1 MKSNP
6 SVFRFLF
13 SRLAPLLV
21 LLFSGAL
28 AMAQADPPA
37 RVANLSRIEGSVVFA
52 PAGETEWA
60 NAELNRPI
68 TRGDRVWT
76 DPGARAE
83 LHLGSSAL
91 HLDSQ
96 TFVDVTNVDSLA
108 FQASLNEG
116 TANARVRE
124 LQAGE
129 NFEIDTPQLAF
140 RAAQPGDFRIDVDAK
155 SGTTRVIVHSGAAQ
169 IFGAGGESLQMQAGE
184 QLAFTGRD
192 LEQVTLQV
200 LPSDNGFDRWVAD
213 LNRREDQSV
222 TARYVPR
229 DVVGY
234 QQLDSYG
241 TWAEDPTYGAVWYP
255 TVAVADWA
263 PYRYGHWDFIAPW
276 GWTWIENEPWGFAPF
291 HYGRWATIGS
301 RWCWV
306 PGRLGPRP
314 VYSPALV
321 AFVGG
326 GSGVNFSLSI
336 GGGSGIAW
344 FPLAPGEAWRPYYH
358 ASDRYVRNIN
368 RSLVV
373 NNTTNNFYAYQRRP
387 DAITAVKMDDF
398 SRGRP
403 VHEHWS
409 RVNPAEVARA
419 PATTMPALPAPGRQH
434 FAEGR
439 GRVQPQGNVPPI
451 TASRTQP
458 QFAAPG
464 IERRAPAFERGAPP
478 VVQRGEANEARPQG
492 RPRPDFRG
500 AAPAATAP
508 GQAAQPLFQA
518 PGQQRREEQR
528 ALQEQR
534 REQQGRP
541 APQFEQERAQ
551 RAQEEQQRRAQ
562 MQQERVQR
570 GEQVQQQQRV
580 QEEQQRRQQIQQER
594 VQRDQQMQRQR
605 EAQERQQ
612 QSMQE
617 RMQRQQAMQ
626 QQLQERA
633 QRQQA
638 VQQQQ
643 QAAQERMQRQQ
654 AMQQQ
659 AQERAQRQQQAV
671 QQQQAMRQQA
681 MQERAQQQAAM
692 QQQRAAAMQQRQ
704 AQQQPAPRGEARGG
718 RGEERGRGDDR
729 RQQAHDRRDE
739 SRS

>member
-1 MKSNP
+1 
-6 SVFRFLF
+6 
-13 SRLAPLLV
+13 
-21 LLFSGAL
+21 
-28 AMAQADPPA
+28 
-37 RVANLSRIEGSVVFA
+37 VVFA

-96 TFVDVTNVDSLA
+96 TFVDVTNVDALA

-116 TANARVRE
+116 TANARVRD
-124 LQAGE
+124 LQPGE
-129 NFEIDTPQLAF
+129 NFELDTPQLAF
-140 RAAQPGDFRIDVDAK
+140 RATQPGDFRVDVDAK
-155 SGTTRVIVHSGAAQ
+155 SGTTRVIVQSGSAQ
-169 IFGAGGESLQMQAGE
+169 VFGAGGESLQMQAGE
-184 QLAFTGRD
+184 QLAFTGRG
-192 LEQVTLQV
+192 LEQVTLRV
-200 LPSDNGFDRWVAD
+200 LPPDNGFDRWVAD

-234 QQLDSYG
+234 QQLDAYG
-241 TWAEDPTYGAVWYP
+241 TWAEDPNYGAVWYP
-255 TVAVADWA
+255 TIAVADWA

-291 HYGRWATIGS
+291 HYGRWAMIGT

-314 VYSPALV
+314 IYSPALV

-326 GSGVNFSLSI
+326 GGVNFSLSI

-344 FPLAPGEAWRPYYH
+344 FPLAPGEAWHPYYR
-358 ASDRYVRNIN
+358 ASDRYVRSVNRNI
-368 RSLVV
+368 VV
-373 NNTTNNFYAYQRRP
+373 NNTTVNNFYTYQHRS
-387 DAITAVKMDDF
+387 DAVTAVKMDDF

-403 VHEHWS
+403 VHEHWN
-409 RVNPAEVARA
+409 RVNPTEIARA
-419 PATTMPALPAPGRQH
+419 PATTTPALPAAPRH

-451 TASRTQP
+451 SASHSQP

-464 IERRAPAFERGAPP
+464 IERRGPGFERGAPP
-478 VVQRGEANEARPQG
+478 VVQRGEAIEPRPQG

-500 AAPAATAP
+500 APTAAVPP
-508 GQAAQPLFQA
+508 GQSAQPLFQP

-534 REQQGRP
+534 REQQGQP
-541 APQFEQERAQ
+541 PERAP

-562 MQQERVQR
+562 MQQERMQR
-570 GEQVQQQQRV
+570 DQQLQQQQRA

-594 VQRDQQMQRQR
+594 AQRDQQLQRQR
-605 EAQERQQ
+605 DAQERQQ

-626 QQLQERA
+626 QQAEERTQRQAAMQQQAQERA

-643 QAAQERMQRQQ
+643 AA
-654 AMQQQ
+654 
-659 AQERAQRQQQAV
+659 
-671 QQQQAMRQQA
+671 RQQA

-704 AQQQPAPRGEARGG
+704 AEQQQRAQAAPQAAPRAERRG
-718 RGEERGRGDDR
+718 RGEERARGEER
-729 RQQAHDRRDE
+729 RQQAHERRDDRRDE

>member
-1 MKSNP
+1 MTSHP
-6 SVFRFLF
+6 SAFRFLF
-13 SRLAPLLV
+13 SRVAPLLV
-21 LLFSGAL
+21 LLFSGAF

-52 PAGETEWA
+52 PAGETDWA
-60 NAELNRPI
+60 DAELNRPI

-96 TFVDVTNVDSLA
+96 SFVDVTNVDSLA

-116 TANARVRE
+116 TANARVRD
-124 LQAGE
+124 LQPGE
-129 NFEIDTPQLAF
+129 NFELDTPQLAF
-140 RAAQPGDFRIDVDAK
+140 RASQPGDFRIDVDAK
-155 SGTTRVIVHSGAAQ
+155 SGTTRVIVHSGSAQ
-169 IFGAGGESLQMQAGE
+169 VFGAGGESLQMQAGE

-200 LPSDNGFDRWVAD
+200 LPQDNGFDRWVAD

-234 QQLDSYG
+234 QQLDAYG
-241 TWAEDPTYGAVWYP
+241 TWAQDANYGAVWYP
-255 TVAVADWA
+255 TIAVADWA
-263 PYRYGHWDFIAPW
+263 PYRYGHWDFIVPW
-276 GWTWIENEPWGFAPF
+276 GWTWVEDEPWGFAPF
-291 HYGRWATIGS
+291 HYGRWAMIGS
-301 RWCWV
+301 RWGWV

-314 VYSPALV
+314 IYSPALV

-344 FPLAPGEAWRPYYH
+344 FPLAPGEAWHPYYR
-358 ASDRYVRNIN
+358 ASDRYVRGIN
-368 RSLVV
+368 RNIVV
-373 NNTTNNFYAYQRRP
+373 SNTTNNFYTYQHRS
-387 DAITAVKMDDF
+387 DAVTAVKVDDF

-403 VHEHWS
+403 VHEHWN
-409 RVNPAEVARA
+409 RVSPAEMAHA
-419 PATTMPALPAPGRQH
+419 PATTSLALPAAPRH

-439 GRVQPQGNVPPI
+439 TRVQPQGNVPPI
-451 TASRTQP
+451 TASRPQP

-464 IERRAPAFERGAPP
+464 VERRGPNFERGAPP
-478 VVQRGEANEARPQG
+478 VVQRGETIESRPQG

-500 AAPAATAP
+500 APTAAAPS
-508 GQAAQPLFQA
+508 GQATQPLFQP

-528 ALQEQR
+528 ALQQQR
-534 REQQGRP
+534 REQQGQP
-541 APQFEQERAQ
+541 PQ
-551 RAQEEQQRRAQ
+551 
-562 MQQERVQR
+562 
-570 GEQVQQQQRV
+570 
-580 QEEQQRRQQIQQER
+580 QQER
-594 VQRDQQMQRQR
+594 VQRDQQLQRQR
-605 EAQERQQ
+605 DAQDRQQ

-617 RMQRQQAMQ
+617 RV
-626 QQLQERA
+626 

-638 VQQQQ
+638 VQQQ
-643 QAAQERMQRQQ
+643 
-654 AMQQQ
+654 
-659 AQERAQRQQQAV
+659 
-671 QQQQAMRQQA
+671 AMRQQA
-681 MQERAQQQAAM
+681 TQERAQQQAAI
-692 QQQRAAAMQQRQ
+692 QQQRAAAVQQRQ
-704 AQQQPAPRGEARGG
+704 AEQQRAQAAPRGEARA
-718 RGEERGRGDDR
+718 RNDERGRGEDR

>member
-1 MKSNP
+1 MTSNP

-13 SRLAPLLV
+13 SRAAPLLV

-37 RVANLSRIEGSVVFA
+37 RVANLSRIDGSVVFA
-52 PAGETEWA
+52 PAGETEWV

-124 LQAGE
+124 LQPGE

-192 LEQVTLQV
+192 LDQVTLQV

-234 QQLDSYG
+234 QQLDAYG
-241 TWAEDPTYGAVWYP
+241 TWAEDPNYGAVWYP

-263 PYRYGHWDFIAPW
+263 PYRYGHWEFIAPW

-301 RWCWV
+301 RWGWV

-321 AFVGG
+321 SFVGG
-326 GSGVNFSLSI
+326 GNGVNFSLSI

-358 ASDRYVRNIN
+358 TSDRYVRNIN
-368 RSLVV
+368 RNIVAS
-373 NNTTNNFYAYQRRP
+373 NITRNSFYTYQHRS
-387 DAITAVKMDDF
+387 DAVTAVKVDDF

-419 PATTMPALPAPGRQH
+419 PVTTMPALPAPPRQH

-439 GRVQPQGNVPPI
+439 GRVQPQGSVPPI
-451 TASRTQP
+451 TATRQPP
-458 QFAAPG
+458 QFVAPG
-464 IERRAPAFERGAPP
+464 IERRGPNFERGAAPL
-478 VVQRGEANEARPQG
+478 VQRGEAIESRPQG
-492 RPRPDFRG
+492 RPRPDFR
-500 AAPAATAP
+500 AAPPP
-508 GQAAQPLFQA
+508 GQAAQPLFTP
-518 PGQQRREEQR
+518 PGQQRRDEQR

-541 APQFEQERAQ
+541 VPQFEQERAQ
-551 RAQEEQQRRAQ
+551 RAQEEQQRRLQ
-562 MQQERVQR
+562 VQQERA
-570 GEQVQQQQRV
+570 
-580 QEEQQRRQQIQQER
+580 
-594 VQRDQQMQRQR
+594 QRDQQMQRQR

-612 QSMQE
+612 QSVQE

-626 QQLQERA
+626 QQ
-633 QRQQA
+633 
-638 VQQQQ
+638 
-643 QAAQERMQRQQ
+643 M
-654 AMQQQ
+654 
-659 AQERAQRQQQAV
+659 QERAQRQQQAIERQQAM

-692 QQQRAAAMQQRQ
+692 QQRAAAMQAQQQQRAAAMQQRQ
-704 AQQQPAPRGEARGG
+704 AQQQAAPRGEARSG
-718 RGEERGRGDDR
+718 RGEERGRGEDR

>member
-1 MKSNP
+1 MTSNP

-13 SRLAPLLV
+13 SRVAPLLV

-52 PAGETEWA
+52 PAGETDWA
-60 NAELNRPI
+60 DAELNRPV

-96 TFVDVTNVDSLA
+96 TFIDVTNVDALA

-116 TANARVRE
+116 TANARVRD
-124 LQAGE
+124 LQPGE
-129 NFEIDTPQLAF
+129 NFELDTPQLAF
-140 RAAQPGDFRIDVDAK
+140 RASQPGDFRIDVDAR
-155 SGTTRVIVHSGAAQ
+155 SGTTRVIVHSGSAQ
-169 IFGAGGESLQMQAGE
+169 VFGAGGESLQMQAGE

-192 LEQVTLQV
+192 LEQITLRV

-234 QQLDSYG
+234 QQLDAYG
-241 TWAEDPTYGAVWYP
+241 NWAEDPNYGAVWYP

-263 PYRYGHWDFIAPW
+263 PYRYGHWEFIAPW

-291 HYGRWATIGS
+291 HYGRWAVIGS

-314 VYSPALV
+314 IYSPALV

-326 GSGVNFSLSI
+326 GGSGVNFSLTI

-344 FPLAPGEAWRPYYH
+344 FPLAPGEAWHPYYR
-358 ASDRYVRNIN
+358 ASDRYVRGIN
-368 RSLVV
+368 RNIVV
-373 NNTTNNFYAYQRRP
+373 NNTTNNFYTYQHRS
-387 DAITAVKMDDF
+387 DAVTAVKVDDF

-403 VHEHWS
+403 VHEHWN
-409 RVNPAEVARA
+409 RVNPTEIARA
-419 PATTMPALPAPGRQH
+419 PATTMPALPAAPRH

-439 GRVQPQGNVPPI
+439 APVRPQGNVLPI
-451 TASRTQP
+451 TASRPQP
-458 QFAAPG
+458 QFVAPG
-464 IERRAPAFERGAPP
+464 IERRAPGFERGAPP
-478 VVQRGEANEARPQG
+478 VVQRGDAIEGPQG

-500 AAPAATAP
+500 APPAAVPP

-534 REQQGRP
+534 REQQVQP
-541 APQFEQERAQ
+541 PQQIQQERAQ
-551 RAQEEQQRRAQ
+551 RAQDEQARRAQ
-562 MQQERVQR
+562 MQQQR
-570 GEQVQQQQRV
+570 A

-594 VQRDQQMQRQR
+594 AQRDQQQLQRQR

-617 RMQRQQAMQ
+617 R
-626 QQLQERA
+626 
-633 QRQQA
+633 
-638 VQQQQ
+638 V
-643 QAAQERMQRQQ
+643 QRQQ

-659 AQERAQRQQQAV
+659 AARQQAIQERAQQQA
-671 QQQQAMRQQA
+671 A
-681 MQERAQQQAAM
+681 MQQQQAAM

-704 AQQQPAPRGEARGG
+704 AEQQQRAQAAPRGEARA
-718 RGEERGRGDDR
+718 RGEERGRGEER

>member
-1 MKSNP
+1 MTSNP
-6 SVFRFLF
+6 SVFRFF
-13 SRLAPLLV
+13 VSRALPLLV

-37 RVANLSRIEGSVVFA
+37 RVANLSRVEGSVVFA

-124 LQAGE
+124 LQPGE
-129 NFEIDTPQLAF
+129 NFELDTPQLAF
-140 RAAQPGDFRIDVDAK
+140 RASQPGDFRIDVDAK
-155 SGTTRVIVHSGAAQ
+155 SGTTRVIVHSGSAQ
-169 IFGAGGESLQMQAGE
+169 VFGAGGESLQMQAGE
-184 QLAFTGRD
+184 QLAFSGRD
-192 LEQVTLQV
+192 LEQVTLRV
-200 LPSDNGFDRWVAD
+200 LPPDNGFDRWVAQ
-213 LNRREDQSV
+213 LNRQEDQSV

-234 QQLDSYG
+234 QQLDAYG
-241 TWAEDPTYGAVWYP
+241 TWAEDPNYGAVWYP
-255 TVAVADWA
+255 TIAVADWA

-291 HYGRWATIGS
+291 HYGRWAMVGT

-314 VYSPALV
+314 IYSPALV

-326 GSGVNFSLSI
+326 GSGSGVNFSLSI

-344 FPLAPGEAWRPYYH
+344 FPLAPGEAWHPYYR
-358 ASDRYVRNIN
+358 ASDRYVRGIN
-368 RSLVV
+368 RNIVV
-373 NNTTNNFYAYQRRP
+373 NTTTVNNFYTYQHRS
-387 DAITAVKMDDF
+387 DAVTAVKMDDF

-403 VHEHWS
+403 VHEHWN
-409 RVNPAEVARA
+409 RVNPTEIARA
-419 PATTMPALPAPGRQH
+419 PATTMPALPAAPRH
-434 FAEGR
+434 FAEER

-451 TASRTQP
+451 TASRPQQP

-464 IERRAPAFERGAPP
+464 VERRGPGFERGTPP
-478 VVQRGEANEARPQG
+478 VVQRGEAIDQRPQG

-500 AAPAATAP
+500 APTAAVPP
-508 GQAAQPLFQA
+508 GQAAQPLFQP

-534 REQQGRP
+534 REQQGQP
-541 APQFEQERAQ
+541 PQQFQQERAQ

-562 MQQERVQR
+562 MQQERM
-570 GEQVQQQQRV
+570 
-580 QEEQQRRQQIQQER
+580 
-594 VQRDQQMQRQR
+594 QRDQQLQQERAQRDQQLQRQR
-605 EAQERQQ
+605 DAQERQQ

-617 RMQRQQAMQ
+617 RMLRQQSMQ
-626 QQLQERA
+626 QQAAERA

-643 QAAQERMQRQQ
+643 AA
-654 AMQQQ
+654 
-659 AQERAQRQQQAV
+659 
-671 QQQQAMRQQA
+671 RQQA
-681 MQERAQQQAAM
+681 MQERAQQQAAT

-704 AQQQPAPRGEARGG
+704 AEQQQRAQTAPRGEPRGG
-718 RGEERGRGDDR
+718 GEARARGEERGRGEG

>member
-6 SVFRFLF
+6 SLSRLLF
-13 SRLAPLLV
+13 SRVAPMLV

-60 NAELNRPI
+60 NAELNRPV

-83 LHLGSSAL
+83 LHLGSSAV

-96 TFVDVTNVDSLA
+96 TFVDVANVDSLA

-116 TANARVRE
+116 TVNARVRD
-124 LQAGE
+124 LQPGE
-129 NFEIDTPQLAF
+129 NFELDTPQLAF
-140 RAAQPGDFRIDVDAK
+140 RATEPGDYRVGGDAK
-155 SGTTRVIVHSGAAQ
+155 SGTTRVIVRSGAAQ
-169 IFGAGGESLQMQAGE
+169 VFGAGGESLQMRAGE
-184 QLAFTGRD
+184 QLAFTGRA
-192 LEQVTLQV
+192 LEEVALQV
-200 LPSDNGFDRWVAD
+200 LPQDNGFERWVAD

-234 QQLDSYG
+234 QQLDAHG
-241 TWAEDPTYGAVWYP
+241 TWTEDSDYGAVWYP

-291 HYGRWATIGS
+291 HYGRWAMIGS
-301 RWCWV
+301 RWGWV

-321 AFVGG
+321 GFVGG
-326 GSGVNFSLSI
+326 GNGVSFSLSI

-368 RSLVV
+368 RYVVV
-373 NNTTNNFYAYQRRP
+373 NNTRGNNNFYTYQHRS
-387 DAITAVKMDDF
+387 DAVTAVNVNDF

-403 VHEHWS
+403 VHEHWT
-409 RVNPAEVARA
+409 RVNPSEIARA
-419 PATTMPALPAPGRQH
+419 PATTMTTLPTPPRQ

-439 GRVQPQGNVPPI
+439 ERVQPRGSVPPI
-451 TASRTQP
+451 TASRP
-458 QFAAPG
+458 SSQFVAPG
-464 IERRAPAFERGAPP
+464 IERHGPNFEQRGAPP
-478 VVQRGEANEARPQG
+478 VVQRGEAMETRPQG

-500 AAPAATAP
+500 PGPAAIPP
-508 GQAAQPLFQA
+508 GQAAQPLLQP
-518 PGQQRREEQR
+518 PGQQRRDEQR

-541 APQFEQERAQ
+541 QVQQVQPAPQVQQERAQ
-551 RAQEEQQRRAQ
+551 RAQEEQQRRVQ
-562 MQQERVQR
+562 MQQERAQR
-570 GEQVQQQQRV
+570 DQQGQQQRA

-594 VQRDQQMQRQR
+594 GQREQQQQQQQRQR

-617 RMQRQQAMQ
+617 RTQ
-626 QQLQERA
+626 
-633 QRQQA
+633 
-638 VQQQQ
+638 
-643 QAAQERMQRQQ
+643 
-654 AMQQQ
+654 
-659 AQERAQRQQQAV
+659 
-671 QQQQAMRQQA
+671 RQQA

-704 AQQQPAPRGEARGG
+704 AQQQQQAAPRGEARAH
-718 RGEERGRGDDR
+718 GEERGRGEDR

>member
-1 MKSNP
+1 MMSNP
-6 SVFRFLF
+6 SAFRFLV
-13 SRLAPLLV
+13 SRVTPLLV

-52 PAGETEWA
+52 PAGETDWG

-96 TFVDVTNVDSLA
+96 SFVDVTNVDSLA

-116 TANARVRE
+116 TANARVRD
-124 LQAGE
+124 LQPGE

-140 RAAQPGDFRIDVDAK
+140 RASQPGDFRIDVDAK
-155 SGTTRVIVHSGAAQ
+155 SGTTRVIVHSGSAQ
-169 IFGAGGESLQMQAGE
+169 VFGAGGESLQLQAGE

-200 LPSDNGFDRWVAD
+200 TPQDNGFDRWVAD

-234 QQLDSYG
+234 QQLDAYG
-241 TWAEDPTYGAVWYP
+241 TWAQEANYGAVWYP

-276 GWTWIENEPWGFAPF
+276 GWTWIEREPWGFAPF
-291 HYGRWATIGS
+291 HYGRWAMIGS
-301 RWCWV
+301 RWGWV

-326 GSGVNFSLSI
+326 GSGGVNFSLSI

-344 FPLAPGEAWRPYYH
+344 FPLAPGEAWHPYYR
-358 ASDRYVRNIN
+358 ASDRYVRGIN
-368 RSLVV
+368 RNIVV
-373 NNTTNNFYAYQRRP
+373 NNTTNNFYTYQHRS
-387 DAITAVKMDDF
+387 DAVTAVKVDDF

-403 VHEHWS
+403 VHEHWN
-409 RVNPAEVARA
+409 RVNPAEMARA
-419 PATTMPALPAPGRQH
+419 PATTMPALPAAPRH

-439 GRVQPQGNVPPI
+439 TRVQPQGNLPPI
-451 TASRTQP
+451 TASRPQP

-464 IERRAPAFERGAPP
+464 IERHGPGFERGAPP
-478 VVQRGEANEARPQG
+478 VVQRGEAIEQRPQG

-500 AAPAATAP
+500 APTAAVPP
-508 GQAAQPLFQA
+508 GQAAQPLFQP
-518 PGQQRREEQR
+518 PGQQRRDEQR

-534 REQQGRP
+534 HEQQGQP
-541 APQFEQERAQ
+541 PQQIPQERAQ

-570 GEQVQQQQRV
+570 DQQVQQQRA
-580 QEEQQRRQQIQQER
+580 QEEQQRRQQVQQER
-594 VQRDQQMQRQR
+594 AQRDQQMQRQR
-605 EAQERQQ
+605 DAQDRQQ

-626 QQLQERA
+626 QQS
-633 QRQQA
+633 
-638 VQQQQ
+638 
-643 QAAQERMQRQQ
+643 
-654 AMQQQ
+654 
-659 AQERAQRQQQAV
+659 QERAQRQQQAIQQQQAV
-671 QQQQAMRQQA
+671 QQQQAARQQA
-681 MQERAQQQAAM
+681 VQERAQQQAAV

-704 AQQQPAPRGEARGG
+704 AQQQQPPAPRGEARA
-718 RGEERGRGDDR
+718 RGEERGRGEER
-729 RQQAHDRRDE
+729 RQQAHDHDRRDE